1 MQRILTDRVNKILMN
16 SVNNKTLTIKD
27 LVDGFVAIDK
37 GLYKVTTQ
45 QNIEYHAN
53 TLLKWLKAIS

>member
-16 SVNNKTLTIKD
+16 SVSNKTLTIKD

-37 GLYKVTTQ
+37 GLHKVTTQ